1 MAEYEKVVIPYA
13 GIYAWVQEIFQA
25 AGLDEEDARLTADNL
40 VTADLRGVYSHGI
53 IRVAI
58 YVKRL
63 QVKVNNPAGK
73 PEIVRS
79 MGATAVME
87 GHNAMGQVVGVHAM
101 KLAIEKARE
110 YGTGFV
116 AVRGSNHYGAAA
128 HFTMLALPED
138 MIGIS
143 GTMGSTLIMS
153 PWGGLDPLLGNNPFS
168 TAIPALQRDPIVMD
182 MANSVV
188 AKGKVFMA
196 MKTNQPIPESWALA
210 PDGSTTTDPNQAFL
224 GTMRPVGDHK
234 GYGLTLVTGILSSVL
249 SSGSFGKEIEDLYE
263 DFSIPQNI
271 GHYMQAINIAAF
283 TDPVKFKT
291 RVDEIIDL
299 MHNSAKKTGVEQIF
313 VPGEIE
319 AISARKQMKV
329 GIEYPRA
336 LTDELTALSIELG
349 VKPRM

>member
-1 MAEYEKVVIPYA
+1 MADFEKVIIPYSDVFP
-13 GIYAWVQEIFQA
+13 WVVDIFRA
-25 AGLDEEDARLTADNL
+25 AGLDEADAALTADNL

-53 IRVAI
+53 IRVGI

-73 PEIVRS
+73 PEIIRS
-79 MGATAVME
+79 VGATAVMD

-101 KLAIEKARE
+101 KLAIEKAKE
-110 YGTGFV
+110 YGTGYV

-128 HFTMLALPED
+128 HFTMMALPED

-153 PWGGLDPLLGNNPFS
+153 PWGGTDPLLGNNPFS
-168 TAIPALQRDPIVMD
+168 TAIPALHRDPIVMD

-196 MKTNQPIPESWALA
+196 MKTNQSIPESWALA
-210 PDGSTTTDPNQAFL
+210 PDGSPTTDPNQAFL
-224 GTMRPVGDHK
+224 GTLRPVGDHK

-249 SSGSFGKEIEDLYE
+249 SGGSFGKEIEDLYE
-263 DFSIPQNI
+263 EFSIPQNV

-299 MHNSAKKTGVEQIF
+299 MHNSAKKPGVEEIF
-313 VPGEIE
+313 VPGEME
-319 AISARKQMKV
+319 ARSERKQRKE
-329 GIEYPRA
+329 GIEYPKA
-336 LTDELTALSIELG
+336 LTDELIEISRKLG